1 MIAKS
6 RFKICDENFVY
17 NYMTLTLI
25 IFNVN
30 EYENNFW
37 WKITSLLFT
46 ALIPHDLN
54 IQILSISYTI
64 TVWKINSFLYAKKWY
79 MIIFNKS
86 TFNAFYMLQITIF
99 SFIQENIWV
108 KMLQFLST
116 IVHSI
121 MLLWLSNFYLKFIEQ
136 EESCM

>member
-1 MIAKS
+1 
-6 RFKICDENFVY
+6 
-17 NYMTLTLI
+17 
-25 IFNVN
+25 
-30 EYENNFW
+30 
-37 WKITSLLFT
+37 
-46 ALIPHDLN
+46 
-54 IQILSISYTI
+54 
-64 TVWKINSFLYAKKWY
+64 

-86 TFNAFYMLQITIF
+86 TFNDLYMLQITIF
-99 SFIQENIWV
+99 SFKQENTWV